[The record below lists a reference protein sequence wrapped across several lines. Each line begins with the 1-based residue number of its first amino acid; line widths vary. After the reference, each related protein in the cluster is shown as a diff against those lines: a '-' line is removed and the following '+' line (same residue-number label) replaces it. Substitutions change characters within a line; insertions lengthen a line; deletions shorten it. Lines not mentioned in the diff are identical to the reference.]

1 MRFIYIYFYKAGR
14 LGKKKVLGVL
24 DFYGFESFE
33 KNSFEQLV
41 INYCNEKL
49 HQFVINITL
58 KEDQEDMAKEGLE
71 WTRVEFFNNM

>member
-1 MRFIYIYFYKAGR
+1 MLQAGR

-33 KNSFEQLV
+33 KNNFEQLV

-49 HQFVINITL
+49 QQCVINSSL
-58 KEDQEDMAKEGLE
+58 KEEQEEMAKEGLE

>member
-1 MRFIYIYFYKAGR
+1 MQVGR
-14 LGKKKVLGVL
+14 LGKKKVLGVI

-49 HQFVINITL
+49 HQFVINSTL
-58 KEDQEDMAKEGLE
+58 KEDQEEMIKEGLE
-71 WTRVEFFNNM
+71 WTRIDYFNNM